1 MPRLVDKNL
10 TDSMVR
16 AAPAKDRRYDLFD
29 GNTRGFGL
37 RVGTGGKKSF
47 FVMRRV
53 DGQMKRHTLGTYPAL
68 TLAEARTAAAK
79 ELVRMASGEHD
90 KPTEGRLFR
99 AVFEDWM
106 ARDQAENRT
115 LRQVR
120 SAMEVHVLPK
130 LAKRKIE
137 DIKKGDII
145 KLIDGIADAGK
156 GTQANRVLAHV
167 KRLFSWAAKR
177 YLVQANP
184 AADVE
189 KVWREVSRDRV
200 LSPAEIC
207 KIMQG
212 ARALDYPFGPY
223 IQLLLLVAQR
233 RDEVAE
239 MRWSE
244 IDLAAKTWTIPGS
257 RTKNRDS
264 HQVQLSEQAIDILQ
278 VLPRF
283 EDTDFVFPATS
294 SRAEGDRRP
303 ISGFSKAKL
312 RLDAISGVE
321 GWRLHDFRRAFASH
335 ATERLGVS
343 PVVADKVLAHRTGVV
358 RGVAAVYNRA
368 ELLGER
374 RKALQLWADWLDE
387 LTQTHEQ

>member
-68 TLAEARTAAAK
+68 TLAEARTAAAR
-79 ELVRMASGEHD
+79 ELVRMASGEEE
-90 KPTEGRLFR
+90 KPTKGRLFR
-99 AVFEDWM
+99 NVFEDWI
-106 ARDQAENRT
+106 ARDQSENRS

-130 LAKRKIE
+130 LAKRNIE

-145 KLIDGIADAGK
+145 RLIDSIADSGK

-167 KRLFSWAAKR
+167 KRMFSWAAKR
-177 YLVQANP
+177 DLVRANP

-189 KVWREVSRDRV
+189 KVWREVSRSRV

-207 KIMQG
+207 QIMRG

-257 RTKNRDS
+257 RTKNRDG
-264 HQVQLSEQAIDILQ
+264 HQVHFSNQAMDILQ

-294 SRAEGDRRP
+294 SRTEGGRRP

-312 RLDAISGVE
+312 RLDASSGVV
-321 GWRLHDFRRAFASH
+321 GWRFHDFRRAFASH

-343 PVVADKVLAHRTGVV
+343 PAVADKVLAHRTGVV

-374 RKALQLWADWLDE
+374 REALQLWADWLDE